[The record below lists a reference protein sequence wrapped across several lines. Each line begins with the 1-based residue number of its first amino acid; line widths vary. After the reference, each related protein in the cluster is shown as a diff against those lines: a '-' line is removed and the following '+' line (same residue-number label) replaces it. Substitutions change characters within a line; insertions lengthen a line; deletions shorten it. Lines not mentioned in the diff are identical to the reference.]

1 MNNKY
6 MQKNKMTKGN
16 PSGINKIEQKNFFPG
31 WLVWAV
37 VIIWG
42 FIVLKNYYFVFKPN
56 FNNLEIMLSFDQY
69 LGIFNFGNFL
79 IFKHLLSISLAG
91 FFFFSAFAV
100 GRAVLL
106 RAGLVFFNFLEEIV
120 FSVGLGL
127 GIIAY
132 LILLIGV
139 IGFLSGYIIYT
150 IVFAFFIIGI
160 VDLKTH
166 PPPPIFPKEKLFLP
180 DLAAA
185 VILVVAMLI
194 NLSGALSPEIF
205 YDSLV
210 YHLGVPNFYKI
221 HHKIVNMP
229 FVFLSN
235 LPAVASMLFTTGLF
249 IKDEIIAKLIN
260 YGSGIFTCLAIL
272 SISIRYFNLKTGIWA
287 SLIFYTITHVMIG
300 SWSCGSEALL
310 AFFGL
315 ISLYGIINFSDGKKI
330 WLILSAIFAGIA
342 MGVKY
347 TGLFVAAGVAA
358 SYVFS
363 YFPSLRKT
371 VKNIIVWGLISFA
384 VVSPWLVK
392 NYIYKKNPVYP
403 YASGL
408 FPKDST
414 SDYEKLKG
422 FIVEARQF
430 GTFSLSDWVKHP
442 WNITMGKIPNS
453 EHFTPLFLFLL
464 PLIFFLGRPPGI
476 LKYFI
481 VYFLVVWLTW
491 SFSSTMIRFMMPAY
505 PAAGLI
511 IAYYLTGNFYKSLKK
526 ILLLTVLFICAVN
539 VYWAGW
545 IYYIQGGWQ
554 VVVGKQSKKDF
565 LSTTHSS
572 YPYGYYAAMEFV
584 NKNLPKDAKV
594 LFIGDGRSFYI
605 DRIPVVSSAHDMTPI
620 VEFSKSSKSAAELHL
635 KIKQEG
641 ITHIFFNMGE
651 AIRLGKSYKMFQ
663 WDEQSLKV
671 YDEFWKKYVKE
682 IFNKDE
688 MISGNFANRVAVYE
702 ILSEKEAVIPH
713 IQPFNLMTEIVV
725 KNLRR

>member
-1 MNNKY
+1 M
-6 MQKNKMTKGN
+6 GN
-16 PSGINKIEQKNFFPG
+16 IKKIREKKVERKSFFPDWFIWSVAG
-31 WLVWAV
+31 
-37 VIIWG
+37 IWG
-42 FIVLKNYYFVFKPN
+42 FIVLKNYYSIFKPN
-56 FNNLEIMLSFDQY
+56 FNNLEIMLSLDQY
-69 LGIFNFGNFL
+69 LSIFNFGNFL
-79 IFKHLLSISLAG
+79 IFKHLLSIFLAV
-91 FFFFSAFAV
+91 FFFFSAFAA
-100 GRAVLL
+100 GRLVLL
-106 RAGLVFFNFLEEIV
+106 RAGLVFFNFLEEIA
-120 FSVGLGL
+120 FSVALGL

-132 LILLIGV
+132 LILLIGA
-139 IGFLSGYIIYT
+139 IGFLSGYIIYI
-150 IVFAFFIIGI
+150 IVLAFFIIGI
-160 VDLKTH
+160 IDLKNH
-166 PPPPIFPKEKLFLP
+166 PSQSIFPKEKLSMP
-180 DLAAA
+180 AIIAT

-221 HHKIVNMP
+221 HHKIANMP

-249 IKDEIIAKLIN
+249 IKDEIVAKLIN
-260 YGSGIFTCLAIL
+260 YGAGIFTCLVIL
-272 SISIRYFNLKTGIWA
+272 SISIRYFNLKAGIYA

-315 ISLYGIINFSDGKKI
+315 ISLYGIINFSDKKKI

-342 MGVKY
+342 MGIKY
-347 TGLFVAAGVAA
+347 TGLFVAIGVAA
-358 SYVFS
+358 AYIFS

-371 VKNIIVWGLISFA
+371 VNNIIIWGLISFA

-403 YASGL
+403 YMSGL

-422 FIVEARQF
+422 FIAEARQF
-430 GTFSLSDWVKHP
+430 GTFSLLDWVKHP

-453 EHFTPLFLFLL
+453 EHFTPLFLMLF
-464 PLIFFLGRPPGI
+464 PLIFLLGHPPGI

-481 VYFLVVWLTW
+481 VYFLVVWITW
-491 SFSSTMIRFMMPAY
+491 SVSSTMIRFMMPAY
-505 PAAGLI
+505 PAAGII
-511 IAYYLTGNFYKSLKK
+511 IAYYLAGNFYKSLKK
-526 ILLLTVLFICAVN
+526 ILLLMVLFVCAVN

-572 YPYGYYAAMEFV
+572 YPYGYYAATEFI

-594 LFIGDGRSFYI
+594 LFIGEGRSFYI
-605 DRIPVVSSAHDMTPI
+605 DRMPIVSSAHDLTPI
-620 VEFSKSSKSAAELHL
+620 VEFAKSSKSADELYL

-663 WDEQSLKV
+663 WDEKSLDV
-671 YDEFWKKYVKE
+671 YNEFWKKYVKE

-688 MISGNFANRVAVYE
+688 VINGNFANRVAVYE
-702 ILSEKEAVIPH
+702 ILSEKEAAIPH
-713 IQPFNLMTEIVV
+713 VPPFNLMTEVVV
-725 KNLRR
+725 KNINR

>member
-1 MNNKY
+1 
-6 MQKNKMTKGN
+6 MQKNKIK
-16 PSGINKIEQKNFFPG
+16 KVEQKSFFPS
-31 WLVWAV
+31 WLVWS
-37 VIIWG
+37 VICIWG
-42 FIVLKNYYFVFKPN
+42 FIVLKNYYSIFKPN
-56 FNNLEIMLSFDQY
+56 FNNLEIMLSIDQY
-69 LGIFNFGNFL
+69 LGIFNFGNLL
-79 IFKHLLSISLAG
+79 IFKHLLSILLAG

-100 GRAVLL
+100 GRLVLL

-120 FSVGLGL
+120 FSVALGL
-127 GIIAY
+127 GVMAY
-132 LILLIGV
+132 LIFFLGV
-139 IGFLSGYIIYT
+139 IGLLYSSIIYF
-150 IVFAFFIIGI
+150 IVVIFSIFG
-160 VDLKTH
+160 VVGLKKN
-166 PPPPIFPKEKLFLP
+166 PPKIDFQSEKLSALDIFAIFVLII
-180 DLAAA
+180 A
-185 VILVVAMLI
+185 ILI

-260 YGSGIFTCLAIL
+260 YGSGIFTCLVIL

-315 ISLYGIINFSDGKKI
+315 LSLYGIINFSDEKKI

-347 TGLFVAAGVAA
+347 TGLFVAGGVAA
-358 SYVFS
+358 AYIFS

-371 VKNIIVWGLISFA
+371 IKNIIVWGFISFA

-392 NYIYKKNPVYP
+392 NHIYKKNPVYP
-403 YASGL
+403 YMSGL

-453 EHFTPLFLFLL
+453 EHFTPLFLMLL
-464 PLIFFLGRPPGI
+464 PLMFFLGRPPGI

-491 SFSSTMIRFMMPAY
+491 SISSTMIRFMMPAY
-505 PAAGLI
+505 TAAGLI

-526 ILLLTVLFICAVN
+526 FLMLIILFICTMN
-539 VYWAGW
+539 VYWASW

-572 YPYGYYAAMEFV
+572 YPYGYYAAMEFI
-584 NKNLPKDAKV
+584 NKNLPKNAKV
-594 LFIGDGRSFYI
+594 LFIGEGRSFYI
-605 DRIPVVSSAHDMTPI
+605 DRVPVVSSAHDLTPI
-620 VEFSKSSKSAAELHL
+620 VEFAKSSNSADELYL

-641 ITHIFFNMGE
+641 ITHIFFNIGE
-651 AIRLGKSYKMFQ
+651 AIRLGKSYRIFQ
-663 WDEQSLKV
+663 WDKKSLDV
-671 YDEFWKKYVKE
+671 YNEFWKKYIKE

-688 MISGNFANRVAVYE
+688 MINGNFANRVVVYE
-702 ILSEKEAVIPH
+702 ILSEKDALIPH
-713 IQPFNLMTEIVV
+713 TPPLNIMTEIVL
-725 KNLRR
+725 KNLQ